1 MELRIYL
8 RTYRLPKGENMKT
21 IILITLLLLT
31 SSVFAKDSYL
41 CIGEDTI
48 GFNSQEDWNIIRIQ
62 PHKG

>member
-1 MELRIYL
+1 
-8 RTYRLPKGENMKT
+8 MKT